1 MPVNTVVTYPVT
13 NTLVNYADRTTDEEH
28 WIHPMSARSPCQI

>member
-13 NTLVNYADRTTDEEH
+13 NTLMNYAETNTLVTYH
-28 WIHPMSARSPCQI
+28 WNLRKS

>member
-13 NTLVNYADRTTDEEH
+13 NTLVNYAETNTLVTYH
-28 WIHPMSARSPCQI
+28 WNLRKS